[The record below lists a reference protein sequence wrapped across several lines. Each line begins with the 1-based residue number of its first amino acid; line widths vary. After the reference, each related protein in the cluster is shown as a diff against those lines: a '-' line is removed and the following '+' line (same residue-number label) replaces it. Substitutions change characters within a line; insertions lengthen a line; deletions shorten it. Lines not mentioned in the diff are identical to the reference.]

1 MTKPPSRAA
10 RAAISAILLGTGVL
24 HFREPEFFD
33 ALIPEELP
41 AKRALTYGSGV
52 VEVALGA
59 AMAVKP
65 TRTVGWTTVAL
76 FVAIFPANIN
86 QAVRN
91 VQPPGLPPVPRWASV
106 ARLPLQ
112 GLLIW
117 GALAAT
123 REPGPPPPR

>member
-1 MTKPPSRAA
+1 MPKPPNRAA
-10 RAAISAILLGTGVL
+10 RAAMSALLVGVGAM

-52 VEVALGA
+52 AEIGLGA
-59 AMAVKP
+59 ALAVKP
-65 TRTVGWTTVAL
+65 SRNVGRAIVAL
-76 FVAIFPANIN
+76 FIAVFPANIN

-91 VQPPGLPPVPRWASV
+91 VQPPGLPPVPRWASI

-117 GALAAT
+117 AALAAT
-123 REPGPPPPR
+123 REPPRT